1 MGRDPPGPQKGELKV
16 GGAGTEMGRGQR
28 QVCQQLRLQ
37 WDIPFTAE
45 VRQHHMMGSEYL
57 TRC

>member
-37 WDIPFTAE
+37 WDIPFTAG
-45 VRQHHMMGSEYL
+45 VRQHHMMGS
-57 TRC
+57 